1 MNFLI
6 LITLFYDWFYKDYTN
21 ALIEEGKCKE
31 YFEKKVKIDT
41 ISNPFYHFKIAQ
53 DLEKKGLFFESI
65 ERLKKAIS
73 LSKDNISYLVRF
85 YIVSLERKNKSFEEK
100 LREALVFLREK
111 NEWDGIYFLSAYLL
125 SLSKNAIS
133 SQEKEFFLKESIL
146 FSPDFY
152 PSYIEMIRLY
162 IEELKFFKAIESILE
177 FMSLIFK
184 STFLRKFLLLIFIK
198 LFFFSFYYFLIL
210 FTLGKIISYSGW
222 ETIYL
227 KNFFKTSFPF
237 LLLLEIIFILVAIP
251 APFHL
256 ILLIPLYPFFKRKE
270 KIFFLFLILIL
281 LSIFYWGN
289 LESRMEKYYHKE
301 NYPLFLK
308 RFKNIPSS
316 RKILMSLKEEN
327 VFEANLK
334 GILIFKEKGI
344 DSALYYFKKL
354 LKNNPDDPYILLN
367 IGNIYYFKNDYDSAD
382 FYYKNSLQKKPE
394 FYEAH
399 FNLAQV
405 SFKKFDLYSYE
416 GKIREAQEINYQETI
431 KKTFRIKEYEAQE
444 VFWGIHEGIDKKI
457 YVKGEIERL
466 YAFPFYII
474 FSILLLILS
483 IFLFKRKKEILPCD
497 ACGKFSHN
505 IFKIKPNFEVCNE
518 CAQEILKTESLKIRE
533 RIFNKI
539 RAESIVRKRFLILI
553 LNLFI
558 PPIGFLY
565 SESHI
570 LFIISYIFL
579 FVGFYPAIILK
590 VNLLWII
597 FYIFY
602 LVIFVFPYYYFKE
615 VKIGTSR

>member
-6 LITLFYDWFYKDYTN
+6 IITLFYDWFYRDYTN
-21 ALIEEGKCKE
+21 ALIEEGRCKE
-31 YFEKKVKIDT
+31 YFEKKIKIDT
-41 ISNPFYHFKIAQ
+41 LSNPFYHFKIAF
-53 DLEKKGLFFESI
+53 DLERKGLFLESI

-73 LSKDNISYLVRF
+73 LSQNNISYLVRF
-85 YIVSLERKNKSFEEK
+85 YIVSLEKKNKSFEEK
-100 LREALVFLREK
+100 LREALIFLREK

-125 SLSKNAIS
+125 SLSKDAFS
-133 SQEKEFFLKESIL
+133 FREKEFFLKESIL

-152 PSYIEMIRLY
+152 PAYTQMIKMY
-162 IEELKFFKAIESILE
+162 IEEFKFFKAIESVLE
-177 FMSLIFK
+177 FTGLIFK
-184 STFLRKFLLLIFIK
+184 STFLRKFLFLIFIK
-198 LFFFSFYYFLIL
+198 LFFFSFYYFLIM
-210 FTLGKIISYSGW
+210 FTIGKIISYSGC

-227 KNFFKTSFPF
+227 KKFFKTPFPF
-237 LLLLEIIFILVAIP
+237 LLLFEIIFILLAIP
-251 APFHL
+251 SPFHL
-256 ILLIPLYPFFKRKE
+256 ILLFPLYPFFKRKE
-270 KIFFLFLILIL
+270 KILFLFFVLIV

-289 LESRMEKYYHKE
+289 LESGIEKYYHKE

-308 RFKNIPSS
+308 RFQNIPSS
-316 RKILMSLKEEN
+316 KKILMSLKEEN

-334 GILIFKEKGI
+334 GILIFKEKGV

-367 IGNIYYFKNDYDSAD
+367 IGNIYYFKNNYDSAD

-399 FNLAQV
+399 FNIAQV

-416 GKIREAQEINYQETI
+416 TKMREAQEINYHEAI
-431 KKTFRIKEYEAQE
+431 KKTFRIKEYGAQE
-444 VFWGIHEGIDKKI
+444 VFWGIHDVINKKI
-457 YVKGEIERL
+457 SVKGEIERL
-466 YAFPFYII
+466 YAFPVSAI
-474 FSILLLILS
+474 FS
-483 IFLFKRKKEILPCD
+483 IFLFIAIIFLFRRKKEILSCH
-497 ACGKFSHN
+497 ACGKFCHD
-505 IFKIKPNFEVCNE
+505 IFKIEPNFEVCDI

-539 RAESIVRKRFLILI
+539 RIENILRKRLLILI

-558 PPIGFLY
+558 PSIGFLY
-565 SESHI
+565 SGSHI

-579 FVGFYPAIILK
+579 FIGFYTAIILK
-590 VNLLWII
+590 VNILWII
-597 FYIFY
+597 FYMLY